1 MNDAEVVEAFL
12 EDGSGA
18 VGVGDEAATAL
29 EDVGTAFVVDLQASD
44 GVRAPVVAITPGA
57 AMRTG
62 ADATVDAAD
71 APSSWL
77 HLIRDLLG

>member
-1 MNDAEVVEAFL
+1 VPVDAT
-12 EDGSGA
+12 GP
-18 VGVGDEAATAL
+18 
-29 EDVGTAFVVDLQASD
+29 VGTAFVVDLQASD
-44 GVRAPVVAITPGA
+44 GVRAPVVVITPGA